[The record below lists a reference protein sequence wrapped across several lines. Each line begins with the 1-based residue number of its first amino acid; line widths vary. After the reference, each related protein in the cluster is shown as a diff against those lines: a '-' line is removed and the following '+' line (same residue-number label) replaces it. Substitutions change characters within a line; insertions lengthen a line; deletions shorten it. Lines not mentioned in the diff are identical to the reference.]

1 MNALRLV
8 ASGLLT
14 LGLVLALPV
23 GAKADANKDKLVG
36 VWEVV
41 KADPGALPVG
51 STVEFGKDGKAK
63 VTAVREGK
71 ETTAEGTFAV
81 EGDKLTVT
89 LKHGEKEVKHEIT
102 IKKLTDAEFVSV
114 NEKSKTAEFKR
125 KK

>member
-14 LGLVLALPV
+14 FGLVLTLPV
-23 GAKADANKDKLVG
+23 AAKANANKDKLVG

-41 KADPGALPVG
+41 KAEQGALPVG

-71 ETTAEGTFAV
+71 ESSVEGTFAV
-81 EGDKLTVT
+81 EGSKLNVT
-89 LKHGEKEVKHEIT
+89 LKHGEKDVK
-102 IKKLTDAEFVSV
+102 
-114 NEKSKTAEFKR
+114 
-125 KK
+125 